1 MREYLRD
8 KRKFTDWEKATLIWN
23 SLVSTW
29 RERLDMLLELSEMT
43 TDAILKCQIKERV
56 KYEDK
61 AYRLFTENQNNKFV
75 YVVYD
80 KERSANGFFA
90 EYEMARQYGIKECVE
105 NEENHFCIE
114 KQLLFGNKTK
124 NDVIEPWVSKRNIL
138 KGSIISESGYDGRE
152 NAFARYHK
160 NGEMNY
166 FYSMEMS
173 AEENERVDTM
183 NRQRFEYRFFK
194 IPFGLPAGT
203 VVKRL
208 DCESYAVLAQGE
220 EQWID
225 YMNQTDRNPSYY
237 DFSDIQSVVFD
248 IEKDGHWSHD
258 HANPIYLEPE
268 IPKAEEKNE
277 ENEAYKKALC
287 ALSNYF
293 KSETKEASDK
303 ALEASR
309 NYADKSAGY
318 FNWGKIVYG
327 ADHIEKL
334 LF

>member
-1 MREYLRD
+1 
-8 KRKFTDWEKATLIWN
+8 
-23 SLVSTW
+23 
-29 RERLDMLLELSEMT
+29 
-43 TDAILKCQIKERV
+43 
-56 KYEDK
+56 
-61 AYRLFTENQNNKFV
+61 
-75 YVVYD
+75 
-80 KERSANGFFA
+80 
-90 EYEMARQYGIKECVE
+90 
-105 NEENHFCIE
+105 
-114 KQLLFGNKTK
+114 
-124 NDVIEPWVSKRNIL
+124 
-138 KGSIISESGYDGRE
+138 
-152 NAFARYHK
+152 
-160 NGEMNY
+160 
-166 FYSMEMS
+166 
-173 AEENERVDTM
+173 
-183 NRQRFEYRFFK
+183 
-194 IPFGLPAGT
+194 
-203 VVKRL
+203 
-208 DCESYAVLAQGE
+208 
-220 EQWID
+220 
-225 YMNQTDRNPSYY
+225 MNQTDRNPSYY